1 MIIAQ
6 TQRLSIS
13 KITLEDA
20 PFFLELVNTPNFK
33 KYIGDK
39 KLSTL
44 IGVEEYLKAGIL
56 KSYEDHGFSYY
67 KLRLHESDETLG
79 IVGILKR
86 DNLECPDIGFA
97 MLPQFEGQ
105 GYGFES
111 SKAMMQVAKDK
122 FKIDKIAAITLEYN
136 VNSINLITKLGLE
149 FEKKVKPFAD
159 EEELLFFAKIL

>member
-1 MIIAQ
+1 MIVAK
-6 TQRLSIS
+6 TQRLTIS
-13 KITLEDA
+13 KVTLADA

-39 KLSTL
+39 KLST
-44 IGVEEYLKAGIL
+44 IEGVETYLKAGIL
-56 KSYEDHGFSYY
+56 KSYDEHGFSYY
-67 KLRLHESDETLG
+67 TLRLHDNDKTIG

-97 MLPQFEGQ
+97 MLPQFEGK
-105 GYGFES
+105 GYGYES
-111 SKAMMQVAKDK
+111 SMAMLQVAKEQ
-122 FKIDKIAAITLEYN
+122 FNINKIAAITLPYN

-159 EEELLFFAKIL
+159 EEELLFFAKLL

>member
-1 MIIAQ
+1 MIL
-6 TQRLSIS
+6 TTTERLTIS
-13 KITLEDA
+13 KVTLADA

-39 KLSTL
+39 NLSS
-44 IGVEEYLKAGIL
+44 IAGVEDYLKAGIL

-67 KLRLHESDETLG
+67 TLRLHDSEEILG

-97 MLPQFEGQ
+97 MLPQFEGK
-105 GYGFES
+105 GYGYES
-111 SKAMMQVAKDK
+111 SVAMMQLAKAQ
-122 FKIDKIAAITLEYN
+122 FGIDKIAAITLEHN
-136 VNSINLITKLGLE
+136 TNSINLITKLGLE

-159 EEELLFFAKIL
+159 EAELLFFAKLL

>member
-1 MIIAQ
+1 MIL
-6 TQRLSIS
+6 TKTERLTIS
-13 KITLEDA
+13 KVTLADA

-39 KLSTL
+39 KLST
-44 IGVEEYLKAGIL
+44 IEGVEDYLKAGIL
-56 KSYEDHGFSYY
+56 KSYKDHGFSYY
-67 KLRLHESDETLG
+67 TLRLHNNDDALG

-97 MLPQFEGQ
+97 MLPQYEGK
-105 GYGFES
+105 GYGYES
-111 SKAMMQVAKDK
+111 SKAMLQVAKDK
-122 FKIDKIAAITLEYN
+122 FKLDKIAAITLEYN

-159 EEELLFFAKIL
+159 EEELLFFAKLL

>member
-1 MIIAQ
+1 MIL
-6 TQRLSIS
+6 TTTERLTVS
-13 KITLEDA
+13 KVTLADA

-39 KLSTL
+39 KLST
-44 IGVEEYLKAGIL
+44 IKGVEEYLKAGIL

-67 KLRLHESDETLG
+67 TLKLKDSDATIG

-97 MLPQFEGQ
+97 MLPQYEGK
-105 GYGFES
+105 GYGYES
-111 SKAMMQVAKDK
+111 SMAMLEVAKAQ
-122 FKIDKIAAITLEYN
+122 FNIEKIAAITLEHN
-136 VNSINLITKLGLE
+136 TNSINLITKLGLE

-159 EEELLFFAKIL
+159 EEELLFFAKLL